1 MKVPAKK
8 QKTAPGFGMLQG
20 ILPVTRAQVPLDVIA
35 GITLAALAIPE
46 VMGYAK
52 IAGMPIVSGLY
63 TLLIPMAV
71 FALFCSS
78 RHLIVGAD
86 SATAAILAA
95 SLVALAVPGT
105 PHYVAL
111 AGMVALLAGV
121 FLLAARLFRLGFIVD
136 FLSRTVLIGFLTG
149 VGLQVALGQV
159 PGIFDV
165 PKKGDFLL
173 LQVANIATE
182 INLMHAFPFFIA
194 CLVIIVILL
203 GDRFMR
209 RVPWALIMVI
219 CAIIASW
226 AWDFTRFGATV
237 VGNVPGGLPQLG
249 VPAIPPAEIPSLFGL
264 AVACFIVILAQ
275 SAATSRAYATRYSEK
290 FNEGNDLVGL
300 SFANFAAGFS
310 GTFVVSGS
318 PTKTEMVDSAGGKTQ
333 LAQLVTVGVVLLVL
347 LFLTGP
353 LAFLPNAVLAA
364 IVFTIGI
371 RLIDIHGMKG
381 ILDRRPVE
389 FVVALAT
396 TISVVLFGVG
406 WGIVFAIL
414 FSIIAHLRHG
424 YHPRNFLMFR
434 NREGKWMSTPVSSGE
449 QAEDGLLMY
458 RFGADLYYA
467 NEGRMSEEVLEVVR
481 AAKTP
486 VKWFCFSASSVNDI
500 DYSGSEALRQLHGDL
515 SRMGITLVISH
526 LEDHVRAE
534 LERDTLTTLIGKDHI
549 FLSKDDVVA
558 AYTKWHAGAGAGSPP
573 VS

>member
-1 MKVPAKK
+1 
-8 QKTAPGFGMLQG
+8 
-20 ILPVTRAQVPLDVIA
+20 
-35 GITLAALAIPE
+35 
-46 VMGYAK
+46 
-52 IAGMPIVSGLY
+52 
-63 TLLIPMAV
+63 
-71 FALFCSS
+71 
-78 RHLIVGAD
+78 
-86 SATAAILAA
+86 
-95 SLVALAVPGT
+95 
-105 PHYVAL
+105 
-111 AGMVALLAGV
+111 
-121 FLLAARLFRLGFIVD
+121 
-136 FLSRTVLIGFLTG
+136 
-149 VGLQVALGQV
+149 
-159 PGIFDV
+159 
-165 PKKGDFLL
+165 
-173 LQVANIATE
+173 
-182 INLMHAFPFFIA
+182 
-194 CLVIIVILL
+194 
-203 GDRFMR
+203 
-209 RVPWALIMVI
+209 
-219 CAIIASW
+219 
-226 AWDFTRFGATV
+226 
-237 VGNVPGGLPQLG
+237 
-249 VPAIPPAEIPSLFGL
+249 
-264 AVACFIVILAQ
+264 
-275 SAATSRAYATRYSEK
+275 
-290 FNEGNDLVGL
+290 
-300 SFANFAAGFS
+300 
-310 GTFVVSGS
+310 
-318 PTKTEMVDSAGGKTQ
+318 
-333 LAQLVTVGVVLLVL
+333 
-347 LFLTGP
+347 
-353 LAFLPNAVLAA
+353 
-364 IVFTIGI
+364 
-371 RLIDIHGMKG
+371 MKG